1 MRAFAVFLTPT
12 GEEVAL
18 GHGDLVGRLG
28 RAALYL
34 DDPRVS
40 EAHAMVSLRGESLK
54 LLALRGRL
62 KLAGRPVNELTLEA
76 GQLIE
81 LAPSLTLRVEDVVL
95 PDEVIGL
102 RAPGLPPVALHGVLS
117 FFTTPAPRF
126 EPGLFPNADLIVW
139 GEEGAWRAAEP
150 GQPPIPLHLGQS
162 LDVGGVAL
170 VAEPIPLD
178 AVGTSNTVAPNQPL
192 KIIAHYDTAKVHHGD
207 QVVHIAG
214 VPARLISELVAIGGP
229 ASWEALAHELWGG
242 EVPREL
248 LRTRFDMALSRLRKR
263 LKSAQI
269 RDDLVV
275 SSGTGQVE
283 LVLREGDTV
292 EDAT

>member
-1 MRAFAVFLTPT
+1 MRAFVVFLTPS

-18 GHGDLVGRLG
+18 GHGDLIGRLG

-40 EAHAMVSLRGESLK
+40 EAHAMVSLRGEALK

-62 KLAGRPVNELTLEA
+62 KLAGRQLTELTLEA
-76 GQLIE
+76 GQLVE
-81 LAPSLTLRVEDVVL
+81 LAPALTLRVEDVVL
-95 PDEVIGL
+95 PDEVVGL
-102 RAPGLPPVALHGVLS
+102 RAPGLPPVALQGVLS
-117 FFTTPAPRF
+117 FFATPTPRF
-126 EPGLFPNADLIVW
+126 EPGLFAHADLVVW

-150 GQPPIPLHLGQS
+150 GQAPKPLGLGQR
-162 LDVGGVAL
+162 LTIRGLEL
-170 VAEPIPLD
+170 VAEAIPLD
-178 AVGTSNTVAPNQPL
+178 AVGTSNTLAPDRPL
-192 KIIAHYDTAKVHHGD
+192 RIVAHYDTAKVHHGD
-207 QVVHIAG
+207 QVVLLAG

-229 ASWEALAHELWGG
+229 ASWEVLAHELWGG
-242 EVPREL
+242 DVARDL

-263 LKSAQI
+263 LRAAHI

-283 LVLREGDTV
+283 LVLHDGDLV